1 MSGFD
6 ISMYREMFLEE
17 AAELFES
24 ADNVLLEAERNG
36 SLTDEEMGQL
46 FRDVHTLKGSGAS
59 VELSFFAEFT
69 HDVENLMDKLRNHE
83 IEFQP
88 EMAGTLIDG
97 LDVMREIL
105 QMECDGEMD
114 RDTFDSMSTELLTTI
129 RAYINGE
136 VVASEVTSSPSENVA
151 TTSEEMSNEVG
162 LVSDSSEENT
172 AYGFFAETDKLP
184 SSDVIEVAKV
194 GDKKPGAY
202 GFFGE
207 DSLSE
212 DLDNHLIDDSDGD
225 FGFFDIAEEIT
236 PVSTQ
241 ADPVSPTPQET
252 SSDFEMEEFD
262 EFDDIAPQVQE
273 VKKETPKEAVVPTPA
288 PVEKVSTPAAAPK
301 KAAAPK
307 AAVAPKAAA
316 VKKEGDVKK
325 TAASNNIR
333 VNLDKIDNLM
343 NNVGDLVI
351 TNAMLTQFASTI
363 NEGKTRTSVL
373 ERLELLERHIREMQD
388 SIMSIR
394 MVPMESIYSKFPKVV
409 RDISKKLGKKV
420 NFLHEG
426 DSVEIDKAMI
436 EGLTDPLMHI
446 IRNSLDHG
454 LEIPS
459 DRTAAGK
466 SETGVIEIAAEQA
479 NGQMII
485 TIKDD
490 GKGIDADRVA
500 LKSLEN
506 GLIDENQYNQMST
519 NDKAMLIFGA
529 GVSTAAEV
537 TEISGRGVGM
547 DVVKTNIQKLGGVIK
562 LDTEV
567 GVGTTI
573 TIMLPLT
580 LAILDGLDIA
590 VGDMKYILP
599 LSAIVESLQPTSEMI
614 KRIGDGSQDLL
625 MLREEFIPIVRLH
638 KLFEIESKHTE
649 LEDGMLIVVK
659 AGNQKIALFID
670 EFLHQ
675 HQVVVKP
682 LDKNFKAVEGIGAA
696 TVRGDGSIGLILD
709 VVGLIE
715 VQKMLEKSFNLG
727 DSNKKVS

>member
-17 AAELFES
+17 AVELFES

-59 VELSFFAEFT
+59 VELSYFAEFT
-69 HDVENLMDKLRNHE
+69 HDVENLMDKLRNHQ

-97 LDVMREIL
+97 LDVMKEIL

-114 RDTFDSMSTELLTTI
+114 RDTFNGMSTELLTTI

-136 VVASEVTSSPSENVA
+136 MVSSSITETIVEDTNIESTESFDNLPVNS
-151 TTSEEMSNEVG
+151 TTGSTNNS
-162 LVSDSSEENT
+162 
-172 AYGFFAETDKLP
+172 YGFFAETDKLP
-184 SSDVIEVAKV
+184 SSEVINIASAS
-194 GDKKPGAY
+194 DKKPGAY

-207 DSLSE
+207 DVLS
-212 DLDNHLIDDSDGD
+212 DNLEHHLIDDSDGD
-225 FGFFDIAEEIT
+225 FGFFDMAEEIT
-236 PVSTQ
+236 PDIAQEEPTPIVAQ
-241 ADPVSPTPQET
+241 ADN
-252 SSDFEMEEFD
+252 SSDDF
-262 EFDDIAPQVQE
+262 EFDDLDDISPV
-273 VKKETPKEAVVPTPA
+273 VETPKAQEP
-288 PVEKVSTPAAAPK
+288 KVQAAPK
-301 KAAAPK
+301 APVAPVAATPTPTKNVTDPK
-307 AAVAPKAAA
+307 AAVASRE
-316 VKKEGDVKK
+316 KKEADIKK

-454 LEIPS
+454 LETPA
-459 DRTAAGK
+459 DRTVAGK
-466 SETGVIEIAAEQA
+466 SETGIIEIAAEQA

-490 GKGIDADRVA
+490 GKGIDAEKVA

-506 GLIDENQYNQMST
+506 GLIDENQYNQMNT

-562 LDTEV
+562 LDTEM

-590 VGDMKYILP
+590 VGEMKYILP

-638 KLFEIESKHTE
+638 KLFDIKSEYTE

-715 VQKMLEKSFNLG
+715 VQKMMERKFGLG
-727 DSNKKVS
+727 DNNRKVS